1 MSNITFE
8 QAKKVLEDLGYVV
21 DVCHICTVTDRYE
34 CTDEDAREV
43 LKDVYDVIW
52 HTIKERVHDRCEN
65 LEFKNKDE

>member
-1 MSNITFE
+1 MSSTTFE

-21 DVCHICTVTDRYE
+21 DVAHISTVTDQYE

-43 LKDVYDVIW
+43 LEGVYEVIW

-65 LEFKNKDE
+65 LQFKNKDE

>member
-1 MSNITFE
+1 MSNTTFE

-43 LKDVYDVIW
+43 LKDVYEVIW
-52 HTIKERVHDRCEN
+52 HTIKERVHDRCED
-65 LEFKNKDE
+65 LQFKNKDE

>member
-1 MSNITFE
+1 MSNTTFE

-21 DVCHICTVTDRYE
+21 DVAHISTVTDHYE

-43 LKDVYDVIW
+43 LEGVYEVTW